1 MENQNYEM
9 ALVGKEGGRE
19 KYRLVPAGITRAGF
33 SDLKRGYPSD
43 TITVYDEDEW
53 YNTMP
58 LTIRGKEYKYVQY
71 GMDDMLPFQLLKLT
85 GDNLVMSRCMEF
97 NVVCSYGQGARFV
110 SRDDGTDVTEP
121 EIRDFCLRNSLHRLF
136 MEQVTD
142 FQRFGF
148 SVVALIL
155 SRDGKRVARLRHKD
169 ACFCRMEAADRRG
182 RVRHVFYGDFRPG
195 HFDPDRVEVLELLDP
210 WDPLGDLMVRMGRE
224 RDPDTGKYRKQEETR
239 KFAMLVKQPVAGC
252 PYYPIPPYSSVF
264 RDAWYDIYSLIGK
277 GKKALIKNTSAPRVQ
292 IEVHSEYWN
301 MVCDLENIIDPAARV
316 RRIEQEKRNIVDFVT
331 GPDNAGKALISGYY
345 IDPNGKEARM
355 VRVYDLNEGRKQG
368 GDWSEDSAEASNF
381 ICFAMGVHPNL
392 VGATPGKSQMNN
404 SGSDKRELFT
414 LKQVIEKPTRDLL
427 CAPYHVVL
435 HYNGWDKRGIT
446 VDVPMLVL
454 TTLDENTDLKA
465 AGVGNGKGGKKDKDN
480 NEPNN
485 DGDDTDNE
493 E

>member
-1 MENQNYEM
+1 
-9 ALVGKEGGRE
+9 
-19 KYRLVPAGITRAGF
+19 
-33 SDLKRGYPSD
+33 
-43 TITVYDEDEW
+43 
-53 YNTMP
+53 
-58 LTIRGKEYKYVQY
+58 
-71 GMDDMLPFQLLKLT
+71 
-85 GDNLVMSRCMEF
+85 
-97 NVVCSYGQGARFV
+97 
-110 SRDDGTDVTEP
+110 
-121 EIRDFCLRNSLHRLF
+121 
-136 MEQVTD
+136 
-142 FQRFGF
+142 
-148 SVVALIL
+148 
-155 SRDGKRVARLRHKD
+155 
-169 ACFCRMEAADRRG
+169 
-182 RVRHVFYGDFRPG
+182 
-195 HFDPDRVEVLELLDP
+195 
-210 WDPLGDLMVRMGRE
+210 
-224 RDPDTGKYRKQEETR
+224 
-239 KFAMLVKQPVAGC
+239 MLVKQPVAGC